1 MQLVLVIW
9 SSVAVRCSST
19 WQNAIFVPR
28 SAATEWITYS
38 PRGLLFELTKCEAII
53 SQWFRASPAFEL
65 RNLSKLFQKSSE
77 HQSSAWGESA
87 PMLRMK
93 KDVPTGAYSWA
104 SHVVSQTLAVLYIV
118 VIPLVCSDVALSINR
133 SANCE
138 LGFSLCSLKLS

>member
-1 MQLVLVIW
+1 
-9 SSVAVRCSST
+9 
-19 WQNAIFVPR
+19 
-28 SAATEWITYS
+28 
-38 PRGLLFELTKCEAII
+38 
-53 SQWFRASPAFEL
+53 
-65 RNLSKLFQKSSE
+65 
-77 HQSSAWGESA
+77 
-87 PMLRMK
+87 MLRMK